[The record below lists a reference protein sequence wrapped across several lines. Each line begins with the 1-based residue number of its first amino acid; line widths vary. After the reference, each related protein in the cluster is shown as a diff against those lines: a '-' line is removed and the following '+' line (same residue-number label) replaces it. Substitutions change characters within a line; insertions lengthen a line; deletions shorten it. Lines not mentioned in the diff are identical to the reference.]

1 MDDINENDKNNT
13 NKTMIK
19 KINQKFPI
27 PKKEI
32 LEIKKYVPGKSVA
45 SGSSRSIK
53 LSSNETPLGTSSKA
67 KEIIKQVSDY
77 KLPIYPDGD
86 SYSLREAIAKH
97 NNIEI
102 NRVVCGNGSDEL
114 IMILTK
120 IFAGIGDEILYS
132 QYGFL
137 MYPIAA
143 KVVGATP
150 ISAPEFNLKTNIKN
164 LISHVTKNTK
174 VCFIANPNNPTGTY
188 LSKSELID
196 LRNRLPK
203 ECLLVIDSAYSE
215 YVSNEDYDNGIS
227 IARGRKDIVVTR
239 TFSKIYGLASL
250 RLGWAYCPEEIVDFV
265 NSVRAPFNVNSL
277 AQLAGKAALEDN
289 VFINHAKL
297 HNDKWKPWLENEL
310 RNLGIKIQPGVANFC
325 LLEFNKK
332 GHHTAIN
339 CFKYLLD
346 NGIIVR
352 GVSEYGLP
360 SHLRVTVG
368 TEEDNHEFIRCMKS
382 FFNQ

>member
-1 MDDINENDKNNT
+1 
-13 NKTMIK
+13 MIK

-32 LEIKKYVPGKSVA
+32 LEIKKYVPGKSIA
-45 SGSSRSIK
+45 SGSSRNIK

>member
-1 MDDINENDKNNT
+1 LDDINENDKNNT

-143 KVVGATP
+143 KVVG
-150 ISAPEFNLKTNIKN
+150 
-164 LISHVTKNTK
+164 
-174 VCFIANPNNPTGTY
+174 
-188 LSKSELID
+188 
-196 LRNRLPK
+196 
-203 ECLLVIDSAYSE
+203 
-215 YVSNEDYDNGIS
+215 
-227 IARGRKDIVVTR
+227 
-239 TFSKIYGLASL
+239 
-250 RLGWAYCPEEIVDFV
+250 
-265 NSVRAPFNVNSL
+265 
-277 AQLAGKAALEDN
+277 
-289 VFINHAKL
+289 
-297 HNDKWKPWLENEL
+297 
-310 RNLGIKIQPGVANFC
+310 
-325 LLEFNKK
+325 
-332 GHHTAIN
+332 
-339 CFKYLLD
+339 
-346 NGIIVR
+346 
-352 GVSEYGLP
+352 
-360 SHLRVTVG
+360 
-368 TEEDNHEFIRCMKS
+368 
-382 FFNQ
+382 

>member
-1 MDDINENDKNNT
+1 MDYINENNT
-13 NKTMIK
+13 KYIRSKMIK
-19 KINQKFPI
+19 KTHQKFPI

-32 LEIKKYVPGKSVA
+32 LEIKKYIPGKSVA
-45 SGSSRSIK
+45 SGSSRTIK
-53 LSSNETPLGTSSKA
+53 LSSNETPLGTSKKA
-67 KEIIKQVSDY
+67 KEIVKQVSDY
-77 KLPIYPDGD
+77 QLPIYPDGD
-86 SYSLREAIAKH
+86 AYSLRKAIAKH

-114 IMILTK
+114 IMMLTK
-120 IFAGIGDEILYS
+120 IFAGVGDEILYS

-150 ISAPEFNLKTNIKN
+150 VPAPEFNLKTNIKN
-164 LISHVTKNTK
+164 LISNVTKYTK

-188 LSKSELID
+188 LSKSELMD
-196 LRNRLPK
+196 LRNKLPK

-215 YVSNEDYDNGIS
+215 YVSNEDYDDGIS

-250 RLGWAYCPEEIVDFV
+250 RLGWAYCPEEIIEFI

-289 VFINHAKL
+289 VFINRAKL

-310 RNLGIKIQPGVANFC
+310 RNLGLKIQSGVANFC
-325 LLEFNKK
+325 LMEFNKQ
-332 GHHTAIN
+332 GHHTANN
-339 CFKYLLD
+339 CFQYLLD

-360 SHLRVTVG
+360 SYLRVTVG
-368 TEEDNHEFIRCMKS
+368 TEEDNHEFIRCMKN
-382 FFNQ
+382 FFSK